1 MRQVTKT
8 RIAAAMCLLA
18 LLPVGTDTAHGALK
32 DPGTQ
37 LTLYTEMHQGA
48 FHLLIPKDWRVEGG
62 MLSSGFDW
70 NVVDLIEANIK
81 FRATSPDGKSFFGWY
96 PRFYFQDPAAL
107 ARSSGG
113 VLQMQPGQVMN
124 GCWLFPFMNVGQYVQ
139 HIVFRYLA
147 AQEFQNPRI
156 IGPPVPSPELNA
168 WVPQAASRADA
179 GYVNFACTV
188 RGIPMV
194 GRIYTILY
202 DLHGMVWS
210 TVGTFGWVAPQSRW
224 QQDERIMELCIRSF
238 RLDSRWAQRAAA
250 ASHQRA
256 GKYHQVI
263 QEMNRIDAEIT
274 RNRSQTRSDIQEEV
288 YKVLTLQIETYDPET
303 GKQKYL
309 PMYNH
314 AWTDGRG
321 NYFLRDHDDGTLPVV
336 NASEWRKLK
345 IINRNEPNYR
355 PLQ

>member
-1 MRQVTKT
+1 
-8 RIAAAMCLLA
+8 
-18 LLPVGTDTAHGALK
+18 
-32 DPGTQ
+32 
-37 LTLYTEMHQGA
+37 
-48 FHLLIPKDWRVEGG
+48 
-62 MLSSGFDW
+62 
-70 NVVDLIEANIK
+70 
-81 FRATSPDGKSFFGWY
+81 
-96 PRFYFQDPAAL
+96 
-107 ARSSGG
+107 
-113 VLQMQPGQVMN
+113 
-124 GCWLFPFMNVGQYVQ
+124 
-139 HIVFRYLA
+139 
-147 AQEFQNPRI
+147 
-156 IGPPVPSPELNA
+156 
-168 WVPQAASRADA
+168 
-179 GYVNFACTV
+179 
-188 RGIPMV
+188 MV
-194 GRIYTILY
+194 GRIYAILY
-202 DLHGMVWS
+202 DLHGTVWS

-224 QQDERIMELCIRSF
+224 QPDERIMELCIRSF

-345 IINRNEPNYR
+345 IINRNDPNYR
-355 PLQ
+355 PLP